1 MFCSATG
8 TARPSL
14 VAPHLAPSLRSLTT
28 LRPAADGHV
37 TLHQSAAFYGI
48 NSMTL
53 GSRVEKS
60 GFEPIDNA
68 DLAGK
73 ERLLAYFARA
83 VTAFEATG
91 RVRYFPNAT
100 FDSEHKAIDTAGG
113 GRSTVSFRKLVVPTS
128 NVQVLLVVRGSLER
142 RRGDPPSSTR

>member
-1 MFCSATG
+1 M
-8 TARPSL
+8 
-14 VAPHLAPSLRSLTT
+14 
-28 LRPAADGHV
+28 
-37 TLHQSAAFYGI
+37 LHQPAAFYGI

-53 GSRVEKS
+53 GSRVEKKS

-68 DLAGK
+68 DLADK

-91 RVRYFPNAT
+91 RVRYFANAT

-128 NVQVLLVVRGSLER
+128 NVQVLPCRVTEGAGIHHRLHCRFTTITGASHAAAVLSGR
-142 RRGDPPSSTR
+142 TRC